1 MRWPWQRNTNHG
13 YGSVGIAMH
22 KSGAMAAVAMQNNLV
37 VSMLS
42 LDHIDWSHLGQWVK
56 QLGWKRFQ
64 STLVL
69 PYQDYQLQMLPVPDV
84 EDHELADA
92 MRFRLGELTTI
103 PLEKL
108 QVQAFRLPPD
118 AYRGRQSM
126 AFVAFAEQSAVFQQV
141 QGCREQDLRL
151 ERITIGEMALLDLVA
166 EVEPEASIAL
176 LQLDDISGKTLL
188 YSNGALYL
196 RRDFNVGYQ
205 TVASELE
212 TLNPKAVPESEPVLA
227 SGPSQDDMGSS
238 DEQPEN
244 DIVEGLTASEL
255 TLSDDFALNPS
266 QLNSPR
272 LDHPEL
278 DRLTLEI
285 QRSLDYF
292 DSQLAMGVVGQ
303 LWLVTSGSPLEDS
316 LLEALEQQLNL
327 PCRRFSLR
335 TWLDDTES
343 DWNHATSCALGAAL
357 GIRHEVEDEPEGVA

>member
-13 YGSVGIAMH
+13 HGSVGIAMH

-69 PYQDYQLQMLPVPDV
+69 PYQDYQLQMLPAPDV

-92 MRFRLGELTTI
+92 MRFRLGELTTT

-151 ERITIGEMALLDLVA
+151 EHITIGEMALLDLVA

-176 LQLDDISGKTLL
+176 LQLDDTSGKTLL

-212 TLNPKAVPESEPVLA
+212 TLNPKAATESEPV
-227 SGPSQDDMGSS
+227 SVSVPSHDGMGSS
-238 DEQPEN
+238 DEQP
-244 DIVEGLTASEL
+244 DGIVEGITAGEL
-255 TLSDDFALNPS
+255 TLSDDFALNKP
-266 QLNSPR
+266 LVN
-272 LDHPEL
+272 HPEL

-335 TWLDDTES
+335 TWLNDTES

-357 GIRHEVEDEPEGVA
+357 GISHEVVGESEDIS